1 MSKKTIMDLFRLR
14 QNSPAGR
21 MKRLVDHANTFAS
34 WAVLMGNGPRHGALS
49 AGFMP
54 SGAAVRRAI
63 LIAALSLLLSVP
75 ALAHYEGTLFPI
87 GQVAQ
92 ETQIQRRDNRIVIR
106 YGTRIAPG
114 MTSLLNPDTDG
125 DGRVSKKETIAFLR
139 QADKSIRPNLDITID
154 GLPPA
159 ITFEPEGVWPGPGGL
174 AEGMF
179 VSMLY
184 IIDLQGIPPGEH
196 VFRMEDKNFRAGEL
210 AWLSYWVHGG
220 AGFRDIKT
228 SKDTRTLTCRFPLG
242 PDMKTGPL
250 EAQGGTAEP
259 APPGDTKIEP
269 STLAGFVR
277 EKDLSAGL
285 IFLALGMA
293 FVLGMTHALSP
304 GHGKAMVAAYLIG
317 SRGRI
322 RDAVFLGGVVT
333 LTHVLSVIILGLVI
347 LFLSQHIVPQKLF
360 PWLGVGSGLLV
371 SLVGYWMLA
380 GRAFSAMDHGHE
392 HHHAPD
398 HAHTHEHSNV
408 HDHSQTMNGKTTLG
422 GMLSLGVAGGMV
434 PCPTALVV
442 LLTAVAI
449 HRIAFGLLLILLFS
463 LGLAVVLILIGILT
477 VTASRVT
484 NFFSEQRRWIQLL
497 PVFSAGAI
505 IVIGVS
511 IAFNSLLSA
520 GILTFNR

>member
-1 MSKKTIMDLFRLR
+1 
-14 QNSPAGR
+14 
-21 MKRLVDHANTFAS
+21 MKRPADHANTFAS
-34 WAVLMGNGPRHGALS
+34 WAVLMGNGARRGALPT
-49 AGFMP
+49 GFMP
-54 SGAAVRRAI
+54 SKAAMRRAI
-63 LIAALSLLLSVP
+63 LAAVLYLIFSVP
-75 ALAHYEGTLFPI
+75 ALAHFEGTLFPI

-92 ETQIQRRDNRIVIR
+92 ETQIQRRDNMIVIR
-106 YGTRIAPG
+106 YGTRIAPS
-114 MTSLLNPDTDG
+114 MTLLLNPDADG
-125 DGRVSKKETIAFLR
+125 DGRISKEEKTIFLR
-139 QADKSIRPNLDITID
+139 QTDKNIRPNLDITID
-154 GLPPA
+154 DLPA
-159 ITFEPEGVWPGPGGL
+159 ALTFEPEGVWPGPGGL

-184 IIDLQGIPPGEH
+184 IIDLGGIPPGKH

-220 AGFRDIKT
+220 AGFRDIEI
-228 SKDTRTLTCRFPLG
+228 SKDTRTLTCRFSLG
-242 PDMKTGPL
+242 RDIKTGPSQT
-250 EAQGGTAEP
+250 QGAPAKP
-259 APPGDTKIEP
+259 APPDETKIE
-269 STLAGFVR
+269 SATLAGFVR
-277 EKDLSAGL
+277 EKDLSAGVIL
-285 IFLALGMA
+285 LALGMA

-333 LTHVLSVIILGLVI
+333 MTHVLSVIILGLVI
-347 LFLSQHIVPQKLF
+347 LFLSQHIVPQKMF

-371 SLVGYWMLA
+371 FLVGYWMLA
-380 GRAFSAMDHGHE
+380 GRVIGATGHGHE
-392 HHHAPD
+392 HHHTHDRHAPD
-398 HAHTHEHSNV
+398 HAHTHEHSGV
-408 HDHSQTMNGKTTLG
+408 HDHSQTPKGKTTLG

-449 HRIAFGLLLILLFS
+449 HRIAFGLLLIAVFS

-484 NFFSEQRRWIQLL
+484 NFFSEQRKWIQLL

>member
-1 MSKKTIMDLFRLR
+1 
-14 QNSPAGR
+14 
-21 MKRLVDHANTFAS
+21 
-34 WAVLMGNGPRHGALS
+34 
-49 AGFMP
+49 
-54 SGAAVRRAI
+54 
-63 LIAALSLLLSVP
+63 
-75 ALAHYEGTLFPI
+75 
-87 GQVAQ
+87 
-92 ETQIQRRDNRIVIR
+92 
-106 YGTRIAPG
+106 
-114 MTSLLNPDTDG
+114 
-125 DGRVSKKETIAFLR
+125 ETIAFLK
-139 QADKSIRPNLDITID
+139 QTDKNIRPNLDITID
-154 GLPPA
+154 DLPPA
-159 ITFEPEGVWPGPGGL
+159 LAFEAEGVWPGPGGL

-184 IIDLQGIPPGEH
+184 IIDLGRIPPGEH
-196 VFRMEDKNFRAGEL
+196 VFRMADKNFRAGEL

-220 AGFRDIKT
+220 AGFRDIKI
-228 SKDTRTLTCRFPLG
+228 SKDTRILTCRFSLERDIKVG
-242 PDMKTGPL
+242 PFKAQSGP
-250 EAQGGTAEP
+250 AEP
-259 APPGDTKIEP
+259 APPGDTKIES

-277 EKDLSAGL
+277 EKDLSVGVIL
-285 IFLALGMA
+285 LALGMA

-347 LFLSQHIVPQKLF
+347 LFLSQYIVPRKLF

-371 SLVGYWMLA
+371 FLVGYWMLA
-380 GRAFSAMDHGHE
+380 DRAIGATDHGHE
-392 HHHAPD
+392 HHHTHDHHAPD
-398 HAHTHEHSNV
+398 HAHTHEHGNV
-408 HDHSQTMNGKTTLG
+408 HDRSQTMNGKTSLG

-449 HRIAFGLLLILLFS
+449 HRIAFGLLLIAVFS

-477 VTASRVT
+477 VTAYRVT
-484 NFFSEQRRWIQLL
+484 NFFSEQRKWIQLL

-505 IVIGVS
+505 MVIGVS
-511 IAFNSLLSA
+511 IALNSLLSA